1 MKSIV
6 VDDYFD
12 DPYAI
17 VEYSKQL
24 QYFRRRPDQGWE
36 GQRTQ
41 DIASINRSFFV
52 DVSTKLVLNY
62 FDQSKKY
69 YFKGH
74 LNFHRLGDDDL
85 QDPNWIHNKVH
96 NDDYEMISIVYL
108 SPNSPMTSGTQ
119 LYRETEEGPVADIV
133 YHNKFNRLIQF
144 PARQLHSAMD
154 LSGGEEDRLTLL
166 FFLSEIREV

>member
-1 MKSIV
+1 MRSVV
-6 VDDYFD
+6 VDDFFE
-12 DPYAI
+12 DPHAI
-17 VEYSKQL
+17 IEYSKQL

-36 GQRTQ
+36 GQRSNNIGDLDSQ
-41 DIASINRSFFV
+41 LYSSIATELVYNYYDRS
-52 DVSTKLVLNY
+52 KNY
-62 FDQSKKY
+62 Q
-69 YFKGH
+69 FKGH
-74 LNFHRLGDDDL
+74 LNFHRMCDDDL

-108 SPNSPMTSGTQ
+108 SPNAPMTSGTQ
-119 LYRETEEGPVADIV
+119 LYRQTERGPVVDIV